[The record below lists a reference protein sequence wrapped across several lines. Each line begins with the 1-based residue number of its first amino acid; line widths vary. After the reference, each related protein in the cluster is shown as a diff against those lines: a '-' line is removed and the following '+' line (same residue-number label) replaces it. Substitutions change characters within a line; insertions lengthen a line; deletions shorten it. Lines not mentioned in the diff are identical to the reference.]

1 MRRFIFL
8 GLVAV
13 VAASGGQAAEGRKA
27 KGSPPDSAAG
37 GALRPYLQPGTPA
50 VGGVRHLLLIYC
62 DAQQKAYGSP
72 AAWDGR
78 ALLPYVTYVDRQG
91 KPQDWFFD
99 SFLWIGY
106 ITSDGANLSRPVEGP
121 YVQERVPTWVSP
133 IKDENGRWI
142 SSHVIN
148 QDIVAWVG
156 QGRIADRT
164 KENLRSSDIGITM
177 MRNRFFQ
184 EIDAVAAGKE
194 PAGVIRSANAAAC
207 IALPNMARE
216 FNTEGIALADFDKD
230 PILRQRLKEFRHHYG
245 QPPAV
250 RRAFV
255 EAMGLTG

>member
-1 MRRFIFL
+1 
-8 GLVAV
+8 
-13 VAASGGQAAEGRKA
+13 
-27 KGSPPDSAAG
+27 
-37 GALRPYLQPGTPA
+37 
-50 VGGVRHLLLIYC
+50 
-62 DAQQKAYGSP
+62 
-72 AAWDGR
+72 
-78 ALLPYVTYVDRQG
+78 
-91 KPQDWFFD
+91 
-99 SFLWIGY
+99 
-106 ITSDGANLSRPVEGP
+106 
-121 YVQERVPTWVSP
+121 VPTWTSP

-184 EIDAVAAGKE
+184 EMDAVAAGKE
-194 PAGVIRSANAAAC
+194 PAGIIRSANAAAC

-230 PILRQRLKEFRHHYG
+230 PILKQRLKEFRHHYG
-245 QPPAV
+245 QPPQV

-255 EAMGLTG
+255 EAMGIAG